1 VALVQH
7 YFVTAWV
14 PPAGIHREYYAA
26 DRDHLYSAG
35 ALLKLGTLAAGA
47 STSLAATLYVGPQD
61 QRTLEAI
68 APGLDLVADYGRLTF
83 IAKPLFWLLGSLHR
97 LVGNWGWAI
106 VLLTVLI
113 KAVFYPLSAAS
124 YKSMAKMKE
133 LQPKWS
139 GCASST
145 ARPAKAPVA
154 MMELY
159 KQEKINP
166 LMAACRCWSRFPCS
180 SRCTGCCWPRWRC
193 ATRPGFC
200 GSGTWR
206 HPIPG
211 SCCRS

>member
-1 VALVQH
+1 MRRIA
-7 YFVTAWV
+7 T
-14 PPAGIHREYYAA
+14 
-26 DRDHLYSAG
+26 HLYSAG

-133 LQPKWS
+133 LQPKMVRLREQY
-139 GCASST
+139 GED
-145 ARPAKAPVA
+145 RQKLQLA

-159 KQEKINP
+159 KQE
-166 LMAACRCWSRFPCS
+166 RS
-180 SRCTGCCWPRWRC
+180 
-193 ATRPGFC
+193 TR
-200 GSGTWR
+200 
-206 HPIPG
+206 
-211 SCCRS
+211 